1 MDYVEKA
8 RALRADPAVH
18 YNCCQAVLVTFADRL
33 GLTPEQANALGAHFG
48 SGMRHGSTCGAVS
61 GALMVLG
68 LLCEGTT
75 VIRNAERLRI
85 KESDRIEAMETEL
98 RACGGQLE
106 SEGGTITIHG
116 CAGALHAPEQPL
128 SGHNDHRVVMSLAVL
143 ALAAGLALPIS
154 GAEAVAKS
162 WPDFL
167 EAIKPLGAEVEHVG

>member
-68 LLCEGTT
+68 LLAAMRSSPPHCSETSGT
-75 VIRNAERLRI
+75 RHGALDCADLLRASKERG
-85 KESDRIEAMETEL
+85 EL
-98 RACGGQLE
+98 RKDHCDSLVLE
-106 SEGGTITIHG
+106 
-116 CAGALHAPEQPL
+116 
-128 SGHNDHRVVMSLAVL
+128 MSR
-143 ALAAGLALPIS
+143 
-154 GAEAVAKS
+154 
-162 WPDFL
+162 FL
-167 EAIKPLGAEVEHVG
+167 EELLREQST

>member
-68 LLCEGTT
+68 LLGCDEKQSTALLRDFRTRHGALDCADLL
-75 VIRNAERLRI
+75 RASKERG
-85 KESDRIEAMETEL
+85 EL
-98 RACGGQLE
+98 RKDHCDSLVLE
-106 SEGGTITIHG
+106 MSRFLEELLREQSPPPTPLFHPPASPAAPRS
-116 CAGALHAPEQPL
+116 AGALRSPP
-128 SGHNDHRVVMSLAVL
+128 SRRSFSPVPPM
-143 ALAAGLALPIS
+143 
-154 GAEAVAKS
+154 
-162 WPDFL
+162 
-167 EAIKPLGAEVEHVG
+167 